1 MAIKNIDFEAIKN
14 MIQIP
19 ILPLISLISYITF
32 AKLFNLLVT

>member
-19 ILPLISLISYITF
+19 ILPISLISYITV
-32 AKLFNLLVT
+32 AKLFNLFVT